1 MQTRPALPLV
11 HHRRLQLHGPLEHPL
26 LELAVESRD
35 LGLRLR
41 QLGSLD
47 HFPAATTLRDRELV
61 RARHVEELGRAGR
74 RERIGTEHQHRVIA
88 DAPVQLPLV
97 FHEVPPLLLLEP
109 RGVPGHPDAL
119 IASGQR
125 PLELGAPV
133 ADDPMKIDFSS
144 GEIDVARVQDLDAVA
159 GHIAVE
165 VWNGPA
171 GPMPVCRSAAVMI
184 DLPSTYG
191 DGAATW
197 LTIRRSIMPGTAES
211 SDARENLPEHAVGQG
226 TFSARRACSN

>member
-1 MQTRPALPLV
+1 M
-11 HHRRLQLHGPLEHPL
+11 
-26 LELAVESRD
+26 
-35 LGLRLR
+35 
-41 QLGSLD
+41 
-47 HFPAATTLRDRELV
+47 
-61 RARHVEELGRAGR
+61 
-74 RERIGTEHQHRVIA
+74 IA

-144 GEIDVARVQDLDAVA
+144 REIDVARVQDLDAVA

-171 GPMPVCRSAAVMI
+171 QCLPDLRLVQGLGDDPRTKFVGLETGFEEGKQGFQQIILGLVEMAEVRSPGHLAHWL
-184 DLPSTYG
+184 DTGLPKRG
-191 DGAATW
+191 CHD
-197 LTIRRSIMPGTAES
+197 
-211 SDARENLPEHAVGQG
+211 
-226 TFSARRACSN
+226 